1 LLFSISR
8 AYLRLVPEIES
19 LQSDQAVYPPT
30 RDFSARARIRSMEQY
45 RALYD
50 RSMADPESFWRE
62 MAQELTW
69 IRPFDCVREGS
80 LPHVRWFG
88 GGKLNASQNCLDRH
102 LTQRGDKRAIVW
114 EGEPGERR
122 TLTYRELHGEIC
134 RLANALLALG
144 VKPGDRVGIYLPLV
158 PEAVVAMLACARV
171 GATHSVVFGGFSA
184 EALRD
189 RMDDAGAK
197 VILTADLGYRKGQR
211 VQLKAEVDKALERL
225 PGVEHVLVV
234 RRGEAPLHLNAPRD
248 LSYEEALLAQ
258 PATCEPVAVDSEHP
272 LFILYTS
279 GTTGKPKGVVHS
291 TAGYLLQTSLTAR
304 WVFDLREE
312 DLYWCTADV
321 GWITGHSY
329 LVYGPLAEGATIF
342 LYEGAL
348 THPTPDRIWSLIEA
362 YRINILYTAPT
373 AIRSFIR
380 AGDSFPRG
388 HDLSSLRLL
397 GTVGEPINPEAWLWY
412 HEVIGQSRCPIVD
425 TWWQTETGAIA
436 VSPLP
441 GATPT
446 KPGSATLPLPGI
458 KLEILDE
465 GGKPVQKGNGGGL
478 FIGEPWPSMLRTV
491 YNDPQRFVQQY
502 FSQVPGKYFTGDGA
516 RLDADGYLWLMGRI
530 DDVMNVSGHRL
541 GTAEIESALVLHP
554 AVAEAAV
561 VGRPDELKGT
571 GVVAFVTLKVGQT
584 PSEALKQ
591 ELRAHVQTQI
601 GAIARPDQ
609 IRFADGLP
617 KTRSG
622 KIMRRL
628 LRDVAA
634 GKATTGDTTTLEDLG
649 ALAAL
654 RQNEE

>member
-1 LLFSISR
+1 
-8 AYLRLVPEIES
+8 VPPVSEIES
-19 LQSDQAVYPPT
+19 LQSDQALYPPP
-30 RDFSARARIRSMEQY
+30 REFQKRARIQSLAQY
-45 RALYD
+45 RDLYD
-50 RSMADPESFWRE
+50 RSMADPQSFWRE
-62 MAQELTW
+62 MAKELSW
-69 IRPFDCVREGS
+69 MRPFERVREWDP
-80 LPHVRWFG
+80 PHARWFG
-88 GGKLNASQNCLDRH
+88 GGQLNASQNCLDRH
-102 LTQRGDKRAIVW
+102 LATRGDKRAIVW
-114 EGEPGERR
+114 EGEPGDRR
-122 TLTYRELHGEIC
+122 TLTYRELHSEVC
-134 RLANALLALG
+134 RLANALRALG
-144 VKPGDRVGIYLPLV
+144 VKSGDRVGIYLPLI
-158 PEAVVAMLACARV
+158 PEAVVAMLACARI
-171 GATHSVVFGGFSA
+171 GATHSVIFGGFSA

-197 VILTADLGYRKGQR
+197 VIVTADLGYRKGQR
-211 VQLKAEVDKALERL
+211 VELKAEVDKALERL
-225 PGVEHVLVV
+225 PNVAHVLVV
-234 RRGEAPLHLNAPRD
+234 RRGDAPLHLKAPRD
-248 LSYEEALLAQ
+248 VAYADAVLAQ
-258 PATCEPVAVDSEHP
+258 PDRSDPAPVDSEHP

-291 TAGYLLQTSLTAR
+291 TAGYLLQAALTTR
-304 WVFDLREE
+304 WVFDLRED

-329 LVYGPLAEGATIF
+329 VVYGPLAEGATVF

-348 THPTPDRIWSLIEA
+348 THPSPGRIWGLIQA
-362 YRINILYTAPT
+362 HRVSILYTAPT

-380 AGDSFPRG
+380 AGDAFPRG
-388 HDLSSLRLL
+388 HDLGSLRLL

-412 HEVIGQSRCPIVD
+412 HEVIGHGRCPIVD
-425 TWWQTETGAIA
+425 TWWQTETGSIA

-458 KLEILDE
+458 KPEILDE
-465 GGKPVQKGNGGGL
+465 AGKPVARGHGGGL
-478 FIGEPWPSMLRTV
+478 YLAEPWPSMLRTV
-491 YNDPQRFVQQY
+491 HNDPERYAQQY

-516 RLDADGYLWLMGRI
+516 RLDADGYLWVMGRI
-530 DDVMNVSGHRL
+530 DDVINVSGHRL

-571 GVVAFVTLKVGQT
+571 AVVAFVTLKASQLPGET
-584 PSEALKQ
+584 LKQ
-591 ELRAHVQTQI
+591 ELLAHVQTQI
-601 GAIARPDQ
+601 GAIARPDEV
-609 IRFADGLP
+609 RFADALP

-634 GKATTGDTTTLEDLG
+634 GKTTTGDTTTLEDLS

-654 RQNEE
+654 RQDEE